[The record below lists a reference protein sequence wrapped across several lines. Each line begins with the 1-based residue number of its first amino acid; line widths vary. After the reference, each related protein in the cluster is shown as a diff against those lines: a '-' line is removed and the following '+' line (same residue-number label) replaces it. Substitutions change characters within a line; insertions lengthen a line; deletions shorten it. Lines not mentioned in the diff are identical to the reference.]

1 MNLDDAQKKTVASW
15 IAEGQKL
22 SDIQKRLITEFGLN
36 LTYMEVRFLVDDLK
50 LVPKDPPSPPKSE
63 KPIALPAPDTGPQTP
78 AGGESPPLEPALDE
92 VSAATG
98 PGKVSVHVDTVARPG
113 TLVSGTVTFSDGQGG
128 IWYLDQMGRLGI
140 GPKQQ
145 GYKPSAAD
153 LQTFQQML
161 ETELSKIGF

>member
-1 MNLDDAQKKTVASW
+1 MNLDDAKKKAVASW
-15 IAEGQKL
+15 VADGQKL
-22 SDIQKRLITEFGLN
+22 SDIQKRLVTEFGLN

-50 LVPKDPPSPPKSE
+50 LVPKDPPPKLE
-63 KPIALPAPDTGPQTP
+63 KNLPLPGPGASATAPIDEKEPLPGAAPEDIPAPT
-78 AGGESPPLEPALDE
+78 
-92 VSAATG
+92 AA
-98 PGKVSVHVDTVARPG
+98 GKVSIQVDTVARPG
-113 TLVSGTVTFSDGQGG
+113 ALVSGSMTFSDGQGG

-153 LQTFQQML
+153 LQAFQQAL

>member
-1 MNLDDAQKKTVASW
+1 MNLDDAQKKTVAGW
-15 IAEGQKL
+15 IADGQKL
-22 SDIQKRLITEFGLN
+22 SDIQKRLMTEFGLN

-50 LVPKDPPSPPKSE
+50 LVPKDPPAPKAE
-63 KPIALPAPDTGPQTP
+63 KPIELPAPTP
-78 AGGESPPLEPALDE
+78 ELKPAAAAEPSPPEPAEGELP
-92 VSAATG
+92 AAPG
-98 PGKVSVHVDTVARPG
+98 LGKVSVVVDTVARPG
-113 TLVSGTVTFSDGQGG
+113 ALVSGTVTFSDGQGG

-153 LQTFQQML
+153 LQIFQQAL